1 MPVLDN
7 AYILNVTATD
17 PQGNA
22 KAQTVTVNVTNVNES
37 PIFTSPAAFNVA
49 ENTTAVGTVA
59 ATDPDSGAV
68 IAYSIVGGT
77 DSTKF
82 AINSTTGALTF
93 VAAPNY
99 EAPDDA
105 NADRV
110 YNVTVRASDGTNTVD
125 QAIAVTLTNV
135 NEAPTITTAAA
146 IGANENSTAVATIG
160 ATDQDAGA
168 VITYTITGGA
178 DAAKF
183 ALTSGGVLTFVTAP
197 DYDAPTDANG
207 DNVYEVVVT
216 VSDGALTNAR
226 AFSVT
231 VANANEAP
239 AFTSSDA
246 FTVSENTTTVGTA
259 AAVDPEGG
267 AVTYSITGG
276 VDSAKFDINP
286 STGAITFKV
295 APDFEAPT
303 DA

>member
-1 MPVLDN
+1 MPALDN
-7 AYILNVTATD
+7 SYLVNVTATD
-17 PQGNA
+17 AAGNA
-22 KAQTVTVNVTNVNES
+22 TNQAVTIAVTNVNES
-37 PIFTSPAAFNVA
+37 PVFTSSAAFSVV
-49 ENTTAVGTVA
+49 ENTTAVGTVVA
-59 ATDPDSGAV
+59 VDQDAGAT

-77 DSTKF
+77 DSSKF
-82 AINSTTGALTF
+82 AINASTGALSFT
-93 VAAPNY
+93 AAKNF
-99 EAPDDA
+99 ESPDDA
-105 NADRV
+105 NADKIYGV
-110 YNVTVRASDGTNTVD
+110 VVRASDGTNTAD
-125 QAIAVTLTNV
+125 QTIAVTLTNA

-146 IGANENSTAVATIG
+146 ISVAENGTAVATIAG
-160 ATDQDAGA
+160 TDPDAGTTL
-168 VITYTITGGA
+168 TYTITGGA

-216 VSDGALTNAR
+216 ATDGTLTNAR